1 MSESDTWT
9 TVHDIAFVYVSMA
22 YTPDHQI
29 AERELL
35 FLKDS
40 LVSWLPEAEQED
52 IELILMEV
60 LAALTDPEG
69 RDELLP
75 ALRRLYETLTE
86 EDRQRVLEHCLR
98 IAEAD
103 GQMRV
108 RERRFIHSVADALGV
123 RRYANTLLRLTTL
136 ESDDWTLLHDIA
148 LMGVIVAH
156 TSDNRVKPE
165 EVHAILDVL
174 MDWVPEELSACVEDV
189 LEDVLITYGRQPSSE
204 AIARSVFSIR
214 DHLKRPQRLAFIED
228 LYRIAGS
235 DGEVLDGEFETISQI
250 ADLLGVGAT
259 ATRNA
264 S

>member
-9 TVHDIAFVYVSMA
+9 TVHDVAFIYVSMA
-22 YTPDHQI
+22 FAPDHQI
-29 AERELL
+29 ADRELL
-35 FLKDS
+35 LIRDA
-40 LVSWLPEAEQED
+40 LGGWLPDADPGDVEVMV
-52 IELILMEV
+52 MEV
-60 LAALTDPEG
+60 LSALTDPEG
-69 RDELLP
+69 KDELLP
-75 ALRRLYETLTE
+75 ALRRLYETLS
-86 EDRQRVLEHCLR
+86 EDERHRVVENCLR

-136 ESDDWTLLHDIA
+136 ESEDWTLLHDIA

-156 TSDNRVKPE
+156 TSDNKVKPV

-174 MDWVPEELSACVEDV
+174 SDWVPEDLVSCVQDV
-189 LEDVLITYGRQPSSE
+189 LEDVLITYGRQPTAE
-204 AIARSVFSIR
+204 VIARSVFSIR

-250 ADLLGVGAT
+250 ADLLGVSAT
-259 ATRNA
+259 PADA
-264 S
+264 L

>member
-9 TVHDIAFVYVSMA
+9 TVHDVAFTYVSMA
-22 YTPDHQI
+22 YAPDHQI
-29 AERELL
+29 ADRELVL
-35 FLKDS
+35 LKDAIS
-40 LVSWLPEAEQED
+40 SWMPDAEEGDVELV
-52 IELILMEV
+52 LMEV

-75 ALRRLYETLTE
+75 ALRRLYETLSE
-86 EDRQRVLEHCLR
+86 EERQRVVENCLR

-156 TSDNRVKPE
+156 TSDNKVKPE
-165 EVHAILDVL
+165 EIHAILDVL
-174 MDWVPEELSACVEDV
+174 VDWVPEDLSSCVEDV
-189 LEDVLITYGRQPSSE
+189 LEDVLITYGRQPTAE

-214 DHLKRPQRLAFIED
+214 DNLKRPQRLAFIED

-250 ADLLGVGAT
+250 ADLLGVSAT
-259 ATRNA
+259 PADTL
-264 S
+264 